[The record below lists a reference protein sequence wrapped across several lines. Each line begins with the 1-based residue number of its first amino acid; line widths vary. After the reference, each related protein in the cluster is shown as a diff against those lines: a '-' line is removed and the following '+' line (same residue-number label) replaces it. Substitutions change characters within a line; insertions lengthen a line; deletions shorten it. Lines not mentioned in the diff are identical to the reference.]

1 MTDVTHV
8 VHWIPPELERTRK
21 WFGRQASP
29 YGYWELQPLDAW
41 EAGRH
46 DTEILDYMT
55 LEDPDSCGGREAE
68 ERDLAASASQALGYP
83 VTLEEDKEMNGKGIW
98 LIPGWHHPPLR
109 WLDAPVYYVRPAG

>member
-1 MTDVTHV
+1 MDVTHV

-29 YGYWELQPLDAW
+29 YGYWELQPLDAR

-46 DTEILDYMT
+46 DTEILDYVT
-55 LEDPDSCGGREAE
+55 LEDPDCIRPGAGAGEAE
-68 ERDLAASASQALGYP
+68 LTASASQALGYP

-98 LIPGWHHPPLR
+98 LIPGWHRPPLR